1 MCAMDV
7 SGTTR
12 YIRYVSPEER
22 SDTLVGSEVGGYQ
35 VDFLLG
41 RGGMGAV
48 YRARDADLGRTVAL
62 KVLAPE
68 FAGNE
73 RFRERFL
80 RESRLAASLD
90 HPHIVPIFRA
100 GEADGVLFLAMRY
113 VEGTDLSRL
122 VEEEGPLDP
131 GRVVALVE
139 QAASALD
146 AAHEQGLVHRDVKPS
161 NMLIA
166 RSGGREHC
174 YLADFGL
181 TKRTGSI
188 SGLTATRQVVGTLNY
203 IAPEQI
209 RGGETD
215 ARADVYSL
223 ACVLHEC
230 LTAEPPFERATDV
243 AVLWAHVHEEPPLIT
258 SRRPE
263 LPKAVDPVL
272 ARGLAKEP
280 GDRYASCGE
289 LVAAVRNALAP
300 EPANAPRRPLRAAM
314 VAVAALVVGAAIAL
328 GAFLAFGRG
337 SAAVTVVPN
346 SVAVIDPATNKLVAD
361 VHVGVGP
368 DAVAVGRNAV
378 WVANTEDDTV
388 SRIDPKTRRLV
399 GGAIHLKDYDYPTDL
414 AVGEDAVWVALGP
427 STAVTRITAAE
438 NVALKP
444 IPALGEGAACGSP
457 PASVAF
463 GGGFVWYACE
473 SGDLGRVDPKAG
485 TGTEI
490 GYAAGILESAS
501 AVEPA
506 FTDVA
511 FGLDRLWLVNRSANT
526 VIELKESRAVGPITV
541 GPGPV
546 AIAVGQRSLW
556 IACFDDDSVWRI
568 DIPGPG
574 QPATPTRIPVG
585 EGPADVAVGE
595 NAVWVVNRNDRTVS
609 RIDPERNKVVAT
621 IAIGHEP
628 RRIATGGKAVWVSV
642 AVPK

>member
-1 MCAMDV
+1 MCAIDV

-35 VDFLLG
+35 VDILLG

-122 VEEEGPLDP
+122 VEDEGPLDP
-131 GRVVALVE
+131 ERVVALVE

-166 RSGGREHC
+166 RSAGREHC

-230 LTAEPPFERATDV
+230 LTGAPPFERATDV
-243 AVLWAHVHEEPPLIT
+243 AVLWAHVHEEPPLVS

-280 GDRYASCGE
+280 ADRYASCGE

-300 EPANAPRRPLRAAM
+300 EPAIAPRRPLRAAT
-314 VAVAALVVGAAIAL
+314 AAAAALAVGGAIAL

-337 SAAVTVVPN
+337 SAAITVLPN
-346 SVAVIDPATNKLVAD
+346 SVAVINPASNKLVAD
-361 VHVGVGP
+361 IHVGVGP
-368 DAVAVGRNAV
+368 EAVVAGPNAV
-378 WVANTEDDTV
+378 WVANTQDDTV

-399 GGAIHLKDYDYPTDL
+399 GGAIHVADHPTDL
-414 AVGEDAVWVALGP
+414 AVGGDAVWVALGP
-427 STAVTRITAAE
+427 LTAVTRITAE

-444 IPALGEGAACGSP
+444 IPALGEGAACGSS

-473 SGDLGRVDPKAG
+473 SADLGRVDPRAG

-490 GYAAGILESAS
+490 GYDAGILESAS

-506 FTDVA
+506 FMDVA
-511 FGLDRLWLVNRSANT
+511 FGLDRLWLVNRSANAVT
-526 VIELKESRAVGPITV
+526 ELEESRAVRTITV

-546 AIAVGQRSLW
+546 AIAVGQGSLW
-556 IACFDDDSVWRI
+556 VACFDDDTVWRI

-574 QPATPTRIPVG
+574 QPATPTSIPVG
-585 EGPADVAVGE
+585 DGPADVAVGE
-595 NAVWVVNRNDRTVS
+595 GGVWVVNRNDGTVS
-609 RIDPERNKVVAT
+609 RIDPERNEVAAT

-628 RRIATGGKAVWVSV
+628 RRIAAGGNAVWVTV
-642 AVPK
+642 AAPK